1 MLDLFPEI
9 FNLECHVVSSISKL
23 PEVCKLAGVFM
34 INNSQLTLPVFR
46 CDKVTIMKTL
56 VALLASA
63 LTVTAFAE
71 PALPSKEVSFLNEVS
86 TAQQRGLTWLLTQQ
100 EVDGSWRHHP
110 AITALAVTALYRA
123 GRPLTAAEQTAG
135 GKALQFVISNVRTNG
150 AIYAG
155 DDKDKYPNYSTAI
168 CAMALLASGQPEYT
182 DIIRNG
188 RKFLLNSQSDER
200 TGTATNDASYGGIG
214 YGKRERPDMSNMQ
227 WALEALRLTEA
238 LDKPAAEDGSFKPRP
253 TSKLHWEKAVQF
265 LQRCQNL
272 PEKNNEAWVKVGL
285 SEDRGGFIYMPG
297 DPAKGLPAL
306 SFANEGQP
314 VDEKTPLRSYASMTY
329 AGLKSYLYA
338 ELKKDDP
345 RVVAALKWLQK
356 NYSLEENPGLGKQG
370 LFYYYHTATKA
381 LTAYGSDTFTDAAG
395 KTHDWRYELMNKLVS
410 LQKSDGFWINDNNR
424 WWENDPVLVTSYSLL
439 ALEILQARH
448 YP

>member
-1 MLDLFPEI
+1 MKIIASLLMFGWTITTFADP
-9 FNLECHVVSSISKL
+9 
-23 PEVCKLAGVFM
+23 
-34 INNSQLTLPVFR
+34 TLPSR
-46 CDKVTIMKTL
+46 
-56 VALLASA
+56 
-63 LTVTAFAE
+63 
-71 PALPSKEVSFLNEVS
+71 EVSFVNEVS
-86 TAQQRGLTWLLTQQ
+86 TAQQRGLTWLLHQQ
-100 EVDGSWRHHP
+100 EADGSWRHHP
-110 AITALAVTALYRA
+110 AITALALTAVYRA
-123 GRPLTAAEQTAG
+123 GRPLTAAEQAAAAKG
-135 GKALQFVISNVRTNG
+135 LQFVLSNVRTNG

-182 DIIRNG
+182 ATIRNG
-188 RKFLLNSQSDER
+188 RKFLLNSQFDER
-200 TGTATNDASYGGIG
+200 TGYATNDASYGGIG

-227 WALEALRLTEA
+227 WSLEALRLTES
-238 LDKPAAEDGSFKPRP
+238 LDKPASEDGSFRPRP
-253 TSKLHWEKAVQF
+253 AASLHWEKAIQF

-272 PEKNNEAWVKVGL
+272 PEQNDQPWAKVA
-285 SEDRGGFIYMPG
+285 SAEDCGGFIYMPG

-314 VDEKTPLRSYASMTY
+314 IDEKTPLRSYASMTY

-338 ELKKDDP
+338 DLKKDDP
-345 RVVAALKWLQK
+345 RVLAALHWLQK

-370 LFYYYHTATKA
+370 LFYYYHTAAKA
-381 LTAYGSDTFTDAAG
+381 LTVFGGDTFTDAAG
-395 KTHDWRYELMNKLVS
+395 KIHDWRYELLNKLVS
-410 LQKSDGFWINDNNR
+410 LQKADGFWINDNNR